1 MSNSVNEV
9 LGSDLIFVIGSNTT
23 EAHPIIGN
31 KMKQAVLKGTK
42 LIVVDPRQTEL
53 ARMSDLH
60 LALESGSDAALI
72 NGMIHIILREGWEA
86 KEYIEERT
94 SGFEDIAETVERYT
108 PDVVS
113 EITGISEE
121 DLYEAAK
128 LYAQTPKAGIYYTL
142 GITEHTTGTSNV
154 MNLANLALVTGHVG
168 YENAGINPLRGQN
181 NVQGAC
187 DMGALPNT
195 YPAYQA
201 VEDEKSIKFFSDFY
215 GTEMNP
221 KAGMRIPEMMDAAVD
236 GQVHAMYV
244 MGEDPVLSDPDAN
257 HVKKAMSSLDFLVVQ
272 EIFMSETAKFAD
284 VVLPAT
290 CYAEK
295 DGTFTASERRVQR
308 VRKAVNPPGEAKLDW
323 QIISELAQKMGAPG
337 FEYKDAEEIFEEIR
351 DCTPSYRGMTY
362 ERLGKKGLQ
371 WPCPTEN
378 HPGTKYLHKGV
389 FPGGRARMIPVEF
402 EGPAELVS
410 KDYPILLCTGRKLG
424 HYNVTTRYSKLL
436 DSINPYEEAEINPQD
451 AKAYGLES
459 DDLIRVTSR
468 RGSVV
473 TRIEITDKVKPGM
486 MFMTFHYR
494 ETPVNELTQAAYDP
508 ITLTGEYKVS
518 AVKIEKVEWKNP
530 ELADE
535 IRCFERLDHLVK
547 N

>member
-201 VEDEKSIKFFSDFY
+201 VEDEKAIKFFSDFY

-535 IRCFERLDHLVK
+535 IRRFERLDHLVK

>member
-1 MSNSVNEV
+1 MSNSVNEI

-53 ARMSDLH
+53 ARMADLH
-60 LALESGSDAALI
+60 LALKSGSDAALI

-94 SGFEDIAETVERYT
+94 SGFEDVAETVERYT

-195 YPAYQA
+195 YPGYQA
-201 VEDEKSIKFFSDFY
+201 VENEKSIKFFSDFY
-215 GTEMNP
+215 GVEMNP
-221 KAGMRIPEMMDAAVD
+221 KTGMRIPEMMDAAVD

-323 QIISELAQKMGAPG
+323 QIISEIAQKMGAPG

-351 DCTPSYRGMTY
+351 ACTPSYRGMTY

-451 AKAYGLES
+451 AEAYGLEA

-518 AVKIEKVEWKNP
+518 AVKIEKVAWKDP

-535 IRCFERLDHLVK
+535 VLRFERLDHLVK

>member
-402 EGPAELVS
+402 EGPAELVT

-535 IRCFERLDHLVK
+535 IRRFERLDHLVK

>member
-1 MSNSVNEV
+1 
-9 LGSDLIFVIGSNTT
+9 
-23 EAHPIIGN
+23 
-31 KMKQAVLKGTK
+31 
-42 LIVVDPRQTEL
+42 
-53 ARMSDLH
+53 
-60 LALESGSDAALI
+60 
-72 NGMIHIILREGWEA
+72 
-86 KEYIEERT
+86 
-94 SGFEDIAETVERYT
+94 
-108 PDVVS
+108 VS

-535 IRCFERLDHLVK
+535 IRRFERLDHLVK